1 MLQDAFSELEDRA
14 KGIRKGM
21 MSGLRI
27 LDSKTAGFHKG
38 EMTIIGARPAVGK
51 SAFAKTINPVDF
63 FMSGETAV
71 TSSASDLIDA
81 ADKLFA
87 REKDIWEFF
96 TTVAYSTLPG
106 GTTLKRA
113 NTGIKSVKQ
122 GYAESAKGKVLL
134 NYNPD
139 DEDLKEY
146 KLAIDYA
153 LQRIEAYAA
162 ERLYENKGS
171 TKGTEFLLQNTL
183 GYANK
188 SDVNSKQELEVTE
201 KVRIKQLSDEEVKS
215 RLARLTPKIVQITDI
230 NKAEAQ

>member
-1 MLQDAFSELEDRA
+1 MARTKQGKIEYRSALAQSGRAFKATTIEEAYPKVSLLKRRIKQYFEACDLE
-14 KGIRKGM
+14 KKHYSVPGLGLFL
-21 MSGLRI
+21 GLR
-27 LDSKTAGFHKG
+27 T
-38 EMTIIGARPAVGK
+38 
-51 SAFAKTINPVDF
+51 
-63 FMSGETAV
+63 
-71 TSSASDLIDA
+71 
-81 ADKLFA
+81 
-87 REKDIWEFF
+87 
-96 TTVAYSTLPG
+96 
-106 GTTLKRA
+106 
-113 NTGIKSVKQ
+113 
-122 GYAESAKGKVLL
+122 KVIL

-146 KLAIDYA
+146 KLALDYA